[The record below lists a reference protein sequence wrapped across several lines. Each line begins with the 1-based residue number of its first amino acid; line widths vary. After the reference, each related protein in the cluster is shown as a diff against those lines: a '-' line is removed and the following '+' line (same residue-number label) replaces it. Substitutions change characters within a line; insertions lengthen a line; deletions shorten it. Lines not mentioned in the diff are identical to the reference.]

1 MTPEWQAWVDEQ
13 KRKAERI
20 IRMWSFAALLLAST
34 VGYAHLFLRFGHM
47 DPSSVL
53 PLVLAMPLGVATAM
67 GVFWFLFVR
76 GRP

>member
-1 MTPEWQAWVDEQ
+1 MTPEWWDEQ
-13 KRKAERI
+13 KRKTERLFK
-20 IRMWSFAALLLAST
+20 MWSFAALLMVST
-34 VGYAHLFLRFGHM
+34 ILYAHLFLRLGHM

-67 GVFWFLFVR
+67 GVFWVLFVR